1 MTESMRPSLLCHC
14 GFLVHK
20 HQGFK
25 LSLQQVTELVQTH
38 EVATLALQSLLNDL

>member
-1 MTESMRPSLLCHC
+1 MMRMMTESMCPSLLCYC

-25 LSLQQVTELVQTH
+25 LRLQQVTELVQTH
-38 EVATLALQSLLNDL
+38 VVATLALQS